1 MYINKYGIFYEGQI
15 LEQYYTSNNIF
26 YYSEDVILKKFIVHY
41 DKNRNIRLSFRI
53 GNLYNKVEYTLTNID
68 MLGIYYRIKRKN

>member
-53 GNLYNKVEYTLTNID
+53 GNLYNKVEYTLSNID